1 MKLPGIG
8 QQKARDI
15 VAKLQGKVARFLLIR
30 DADPRA
36 SEPIPDFAAEALSV
50 LLQLEYKRGEAEAM
64 IAETLAAVPRIAD
77 AETLLAEIYRQKNR
91 RAEAV

>member
-1 MKLPGIG
+1 
-8 QQKARDI
+8 
-15 VAKLQGKVARFLLIR
+15 
-30 DADPRA
+30 
-36 SEPIPDFAAEALSV
+36 
-50 LLQLEYKRGEAEAM
+50 M